1 MQTLRTLASISDL
14 PIISVGG
21 IFSAEDAYDRF
32 AAGASLIQGYTAF
45 VFHGPT
51 WVCDINQGLIKL
63 LNRDGYKNLT
73 ELKKSKTK

>member
-1 MQTLRTLASISDL
+1 
-14 PIISVGG
+14 
-21 IFSAEDAYDRF
+21 
-32 AAGASLIQGYTAF
+32 LIQGYTAF

-51 WVCDINQGLIKL
+51 WVRDINQGLIKL